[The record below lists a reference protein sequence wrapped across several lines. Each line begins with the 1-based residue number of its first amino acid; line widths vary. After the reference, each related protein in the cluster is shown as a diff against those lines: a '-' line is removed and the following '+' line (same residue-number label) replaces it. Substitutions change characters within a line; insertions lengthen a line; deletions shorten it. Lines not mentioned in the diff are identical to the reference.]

1 MIASVVPVTSV
12 CNIILLMT
20 DPSLWKRRRREGGGG
35 AGGGLQ
41 TVAEVEN
48 KGNHY
53 YEESLKM

>member
-35 AGGGLQ
+35 GGGQ

-53 YEESLKM
+53 HEESLKM